1 MTEDLGIKVDTP
13 TGMKWLEVLAA
24 QEASIINNEVN
35 KEIAEMIVEMAKKKI
50 AEEKEKLK

>member
-1 MTEDLGIKVDTP
+1 
-13 TGMKWLEVLAA
+13 MKWLEVLAA